1 MNLRIAEAHYRQMRR
16 LTAASFFMGVEFPP
30 ETGCILLLG
39 RNDHPANPSL
49 LVAGV
54 LAPEAGELVEQAHDG
69 LVFSSSY
76 LRRALLLVRKRG
88 LAGFLTVHTHPLAD
102 DHVGFSWYDD
112 GNDPG
117 LMTNLYDLRPEGVF
131 GSMVLGK
138 NSAAGRVWSPDGHEH
153 TMLHGLIIVGEGLE
167 WMPLDGRPRGD
178 APAPAEI
185 FDSSLAVTGV
195 GALSRLS
202 KMRVGVVGGSGTGS
216 LVVELLLRAGAGE
229 VVVFEF
235 DKVKGR
241 NLNRI
246 LHSRRRDAESEAVK
260 AARLVEAAAET
271 GLPTRVIAAPGGDIR
286 DPETALE
293 LRACDIVFGCV
304 DRDWARL
311 ILCEFSQQYLIP
323 YIDLGTEI
331 GVGEDV
337 VQSLDSRVSYVAPG
351 RPCLLCSGIVTAERV
366 RLEGLSEDE
375 LERVI
380 GMGYSEDIRLDAPAV
395 MDLNMRAAS
404 YATLIL
410 RHLLQPFLDAPLP
423 THVKESLTNYA
434 LKALRRAPISDCP
447 VCGEV
452 SSRLG
457 VGDAR
462 RLTTRHDFL

>member
-1 MNLRIAEAHYRQMRR
+1 MNLRISEDHFRQMRR
-16 LTAASFFMGVEFPP
+16 LTAASFFDGVEFPP

-39 RNDHPANPSL
+39 RNDHPDKPSL

-54 LAPEAGELVEQAHDG
+54 LAPEEGELVEQAHDG

-76 LRRALLLVRKRG
+76 LRRALLHVRKHG
-88 LAGFLTVHTHPLAD
+88 LAGFLTAHTHPFAGD
-102 DHVGFSWYDD
+102 YVGFSPYDD
-112 GNDPG
+112 DNDPS
-117 LMTNLYDLRPEGVF
+117 LMANLYDLRPEGVF
-131 GSMVLGK
+131 GSVVLGK
-138 NSAAGRVWSPDGHEH
+138 NSAAGRVWSPDGREH
-153 TMLHGLIIVGEGLE
+153 TMLQDLVIVGERLE
-167 WMPLDGRPRGD
+167 WMPLDGRPRGG

-185 FDSSLAVTGV
+185 FDSSLVVTGG

-202 KMRVGVVGGSGTGS
+202 KMRVGIIGGSGTGS
-216 LVVELLLRAGAGE
+216 LVAELLLRAGAGE

-235 DKVKGR
+235 DKVKDR

-246 LHSRRRDAESEAVK
+246 LHSRRRDAESEADK
-260 AARLVEAAAET
+260 AARLAEAAAET
-271 GLPTRVIAAPGGDIR
+271 GLPTHVVVAPGGDIR

-293 LRACDIVFGCV
+293 LRACDVVFGCV

-311 ILCEFSQQYLIP
+311 ILCELSQQYLVP

-331 GVGEDV
+331 GVGEDA

-366 RLEGLSEDE
+366 RLEGLGEEE

-380 GMGYSEDIRLDAPAV
+380 AMGYSEDIRLDAPAV

-423 THVKESLTNYA
+423 THIKEALTNYSVR
-434 LKALRRAPISDCP
+434 ALRREALPDCP
-447 VCGEV
+447 VCSELAG
-452 SSRLG
+452 RRG

-462 RLTTRHDFL
+462 KFTTRSRSS